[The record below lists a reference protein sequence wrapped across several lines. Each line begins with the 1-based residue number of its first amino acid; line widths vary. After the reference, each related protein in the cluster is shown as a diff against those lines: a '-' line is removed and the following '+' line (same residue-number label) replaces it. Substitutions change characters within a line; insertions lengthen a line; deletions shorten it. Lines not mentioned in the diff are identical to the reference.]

1 MSTVTRSVRVTE
13 ESIELDPFAIRDT
26 VTADVRFDG
35 HRVWSVT
42 IPYARDGVIALRWP
56 KALRPWLDGRT
67 RVSVHDSANGREI
80 GAADVHFGTSEDRI
94 EVMDS
99 RGRWLAMTK
108 WDRLGPV
115 LEGRDGDI
123 RRQLLESSRELV
135 TLLEAADY
143 PVYIVGGTLLGV
155 IRDGGMMPHDD
166 DVDLAFL
173 CREDNPADVGLSS
186 YRMERLLVANGY
198 TVIRHS
204 LAHLEITFFSE
215 TGEPDY
221 YVDIFTGFFR
231 DGDYCQPFALK
242 GPEIVESDLLPTRP
256 REVEGVEL
264 PEPNRPE
271 AWLEF
276 AYGPRWMVPDPTFKF
291 VTPRSTRLRFESW
304 FGVYNRGRVYW
315 DKSYLERDTS
325 EGFTDAGVSLQRFLA
340 DVPEGARVLDLG
352 CGDGRWSVEIA
363 RTGRR
368 VTGIDYSHEALRL
381 AREHDV
387 DGLVDFHRVNVND
400 RAALYELGA
409 RMLATGDEWY
419 VFAHH
424 SVQAMTKV
432 NRAGLY
438 RFFELVLRGEGFA
451 EIVSD
456 TELSPFYE
464 HGKPSTWHLPVEW
477 IERETRERHLDV
489 EVVARAV
496 RRDNGRRRPTAAVRI
511 RRRPGSLVE
520 ATAARKRQEEENR

>member
-1 MSTVTRSVRVTE
+1 MTE
-13 ESIELDPFAIRDT
+13 ESIELDPYAIRDAI
-26 VTADVRFDG
+26 TADVRFDG

-42 IPYARDGVIALRWP
+42 IPYAEDGVISLRWP

-67 RVSVHDSANGREI
+67 RLSVHDSATGREI
-80 GAADVHFGTSEDRI
+80 SSADVQFGTAGTRI
-94 EVMDS
+94 EVVDA

-115 LEGRDGDI
+115 LEGREDDMRGRLLDSSKKLVE
-123 RRQLLESSRELV
+123 LLEG
-135 TLLEAADY
+135 ADY

-173 CREDNPADVGLSS
+173 CREDNPADIGLTS
-186 YRMERLLVANGY
+186 YRMERLLRAHGY

-204 LAHLEITFFSE
+204 LAHLEITFFSDE
-215 TGEPDY
+215 GAPDY

-231 DGDYCQPFALK
+231 DGEYCQPFALK
-242 GPEIVESDLLPTRP
+242 GPEVSPEDLLPTRP
-256 REVEGVEL
+256 RLVEGVEL
-264 PEPNRPE
+264 PEPANPE
-271 AWLEF
+271 AWLEY

-291 VTPRSTRLRFESW
+291 ITPRATRWRFESW

-315 DKSYLERDTS
+315 DKSYIEQERS
-325 EGFTDAGVSLQRFLA
+325 EGFADATAAIERFLR

-352 CGDGRWSVEIA
+352 CGDGRWAVEIA

-368 VTGIDYSHEALRL
+368 VTGVDYSLEALRL
-381 AREHDV
+381 ARAHDV
-387 DGLVDFHRVNVND
+387 DGLVDFHRVNIND

-409 RMLATGDEWY
+409 RMLATGEEWY

-424 SVQAMTKV
+424 SVQSLTKV
-432 NRAGLY
+432 NRGGLY
-438 RFFELVLRGEGFA
+438 RFFELVLRGRGFA
-451 EIVSD
+451 ELIDD

-464 HGKPSTWHLPVEW
+464 HGKPSTWHLPVDW
-477 IERETRERHLDV
+477 LRRETAERHLDL
-489 EVVARAV
+489 EVVARGM
-496 RRDNGRRRPTAAVRI
+496 RRDNGRRRPTATVRL
-511 RRRPGSLVE
+511 RRRPGSLAA
-520 ATAARKRQEEENR
+520 ATAARAQREEEEN